1 MTRFVT
7 VLITAIFLSGTLSAC
22 STISGIFGGSESAE
36 LVEDDSGR
44 PPATKDQIKGLPD
57 DLRGDTENAR
67 HTNQPLRGDDDAG
80 GTEKRLSPETLIN
93 LLKNF

>member
-1 MTRFVT
+1 MIRFLT
-7 VLITAIFLSGTLSAC
+7 ILLTTIFLAGALSAC
-22 STISGIFGGSESAE
+22 STISGIFDGSESAE
-36 LVEDDSGR
+36 LVEDDSGG

-80 GTEKRLSPETLIN
+80 GSE
-93 LLKNF
+93 